1 MRASKLSREFKAVQ
15 RESTQVA
22 AELRKALFSGRL
34 VESPS
39 PEQGGFV
46 KPPCASN
53 SPYVL
58 ISTLRVKNGAQ
69 SG

>member
-22 AELRKALFSGRL
+22 AELRKALFSSRL

-39 PEQGGFV
+39 PEQGGFG
-46 KPPCASN
+46 KPPC
-53 SPYVL
+53 PL
-58 ISTLRVKNGAQ
+58 
-69 SG
+69 

>member
-1 MRASKLSREFKAVQ
+1 MHASKLSREFKAVQ
-15 RESTQVA
+15 RESTRVA
-22 AELRKALFSGRL
+22 AELRKAFFSSGL

-46 KPPCASN
+46 KPPCAYS

-58 ISTLRVKNGAQ
+58 ISTLGVKNGAQ